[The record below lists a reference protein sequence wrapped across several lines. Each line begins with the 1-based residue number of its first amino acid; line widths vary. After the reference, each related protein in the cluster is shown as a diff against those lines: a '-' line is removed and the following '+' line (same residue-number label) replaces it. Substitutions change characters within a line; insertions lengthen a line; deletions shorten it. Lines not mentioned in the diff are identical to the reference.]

1 MLHRCIHTPYHCR
14 FLTERPIFH
23 PRRFFFLPI
32 GQSVSIFNAVPPSE
46 PCTGLPAAWKR
57 SGTTVHARPPTAHA
71 PPIRLI
77 SIRVGTLGEASQFL
91 PVFAR
96 VTIDRRPSLRDLVS
110 HDLHGEIN
118 DPYVRENRLFL
129 TGLNR
134 AWLLLFFFYFWWSAV
149 YPLCFAPIQSSWKGK
164 GESVGTRRFGFWPF
178 LFSLLVLTRMM
189 NDSTIPVGILHG
201 FLDKRRFSIWIWWNS
216 FGGNHAYGPLGGFA
230 IYQNVPLSIPQGRS
244 ACVHESWATIR
255 EVNRIKNVTNDDSS
269 WFVSFHS
276 FDR

>member
-118 DPYVRENRLFL
+118 DPYVRENRLSL

-149 YPLCFAPIQSSWKGK
+149 YPLCFAPIQSSWKG
-164 GESVGTRRFGFWPF
+164 RRKCRYEKIRILAFSFLSFGFDEDDERFNDPRWNF
-178 LFSLLVLTRMM
+178 TRLLGQTTFFYLNLVEQL
-189 NDSTIPVGILHG
+189 
-201 FLDKRRFSIWIWWNS
+201 WWKS
-216 FGGNHAYGPLGGFA
+216 RLRSLGGFRYLSKRA
-230 IYQNVPLSIPQGRS
+230 PLHPTR
-244 ACVHESWATIR
+244 TISLCPR
-255 EVNRIKNVTNDDSS
+255 V
-269 WFVSFHS
+269 VSHDTRGKS
-276 FDR
+276 HKKRNQRWLLLIC